1 MVYPDRVLAL
11 QPLTRPFMRTTARS
25 LSFLLLAFLLVF
37 VTSCNTSKA
46 VKGGALGGTA
56 GGVIGG
62 VIGKNNGS
70 GTKGAI
76 IGSVIGGAAGAVI
89 GDYMD
94 KQAQEIEQVEGAAVE
109 RVGEGIMVTF
119 DSGILFPTAQYS
131 LTEASKIELRRMA
144 DIFNKYPETDI
155 TVDGHTDSVGSE
167 TSNQRLSE
175 QRAASVADYL
185 ADLGVSRTRMVT
197 VGHGETMPVTSN
209 DTMEGKQANR
219 RVEVAITANEQL
231 QQKAQEGT
239 LTVPE

>member
-1 MVYPDRVLAL
+1 M
-11 QPLTRPFMRTTARS
+11 
-25 LSFLLLAFLLVF
+25 LVF
-37 VTSCNTSKA
+37 ATGCNTSKA
-46 VKGGALGGTA
+46 VKGGAIGGAA

-76 IGSVIGGAAGAVI
+76 IGSVVGGAAGAVI

-94 KQAQEIEQVEGAAVE
+94 KQADEIVEQMPGAEVE

-119 DSGILFPTAQYS
+119 DSGILFSTGKYA
-131 LTEASKIELRRMA
+131 LTDASRIELQRMA

-167 TSNQRLSE
+167 TSNQKLSE
-175 QRAASVADYL
+175 QRAASVSDYL
-185 ADLGVSRTRMVT
+185 AELGVSRDRMIT
-197 VGHGETMPVTSN
+197 VGHGETQPVATN
-209 DTMEGKQANR
+209 DTEEGKQANR

-231 QQKAQEGT
+231 QQKAQDGT

>member
-1 MVYPDRVLAL
+1 MK
-11 QPLTRPFMRTTARS
+11 TIGK
-25 LSFLLLAFLLVF
+25 SFTLLLLAFALIF
-37 VTSCNTSKA
+37 ATGCNTSKA
-46 VKGGALGGTA
+46 VKGGAIGGAA

-76 IGSVIGGAAGAVI
+76 IGSVVGGAAGAVI

-94 KQAQEIEQVEGAAVE
+94 KQAKEIEQVEGAEVE

-119 DSGILFPTAQYS
+119 DSGILFPTAQYQ

-144 DIFNKYPETDI
+144 DIFQKYSDTDL

-167 TSNQRLSE
+167 SSNQRLSE

-185 ADLGVSRTRMVT
+185 VELGVERSRMTV
-197 VGHGETMPVTSN
+197 VGHGESQPVATN
-209 DTMEGKQANR
+209 DTDEGRQANR
-219 RVEVAITANEQL
+219 RVEVAITANENL
-231 QQKAQEGT
+231 QQQAQDGN